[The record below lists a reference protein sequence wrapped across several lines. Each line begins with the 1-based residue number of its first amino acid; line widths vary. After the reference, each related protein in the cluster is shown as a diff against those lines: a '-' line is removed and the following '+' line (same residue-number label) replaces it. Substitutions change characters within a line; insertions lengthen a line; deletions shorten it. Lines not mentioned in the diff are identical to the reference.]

1 LKAFRAALSAW
12 TANST
17 CADIWLGV
25 GAFIMCNFRIGLGA
39 GLLALSLA
47 GAMPE
52 KAFAAGTAYNVDTSE
67 VADGCKLEAW
77 NSLARNRDIFAA
89 VSAACGLNLGNMT
102 EIATQFDRSRAD
114 GEWASAVTPKVKIKL
129 KDSDVGVF
137 GLAVSTFGTFDAATG
152 ENLSYTFL
160 VPSTVRLSKQARV
173 NVNAGYTRDAV
184 LQRDFLAY
192 GAGIDVRTLANN
204 WIATF
209 EVFGL
214 AGNLDVDT
222 PRSMTRPRAQVGLRW
237 RPIDAWSAD
246 ILYGRNLN
254 GENSH
259 WITFATAYRFS
270 IDGK

>member
-1 LKAFRAALSAW
+1 LTASKGVFCPW
-12 TANST
+12 TDNRS
-17 CADIWLGV
+17 CADISPGV
-25 GAFIMCNFRIGLGA
+25 GAFIMRVFRGGLCA
-39 GLLALSLA
+39 GLLALSIA
-47 GAMPE
+47 ASVPE
-52 KAFAAGTAYNVDTSE
+52 TAKAAGTAYNVDTSE
-67 VADGCKLEAW
+67 VADGCKLEGW
-77 NSLARNRDIFAA
+77 SSFARNRDLFAA

-102 EIATQFDRSRAD
+102 EIAAQFDRSRAD
-114 GEWASAVTPKVKIKL
+114 GEYASAVTPKLKIKL

-152 ENLSYTFL
+152 DNTSFSFI
-160 VPSTVRLSKQARV
+160 VPSTVRLSKQARM
-173 NVNAGYTRDAV
+173 NFNIGYTRDQV

-204 WIATF
+204 WIVTF
-209 EVFGL
+209 EVFGF
-214 AGNLDVDT
+214 AGNLDEDT
-222 PRSMTRPRAQVGLRW
+222 SRNVVRPRAQVGLRW